1 MFTVFHIVRT
11 TGWSSITFIYWRYMN
26 STLVTVYFLS
36 MMLITAYILVNTLL
50 GVLYNGFDKH
60 NKI

>member
-1 MFTVFHIVRT
+1 
-11 TGWSSITFIYWRYMN
+11 MN